1 MIELD
6 NLPEDNFLTM
16 PMNMELKSSG
26 DENSDDEEE
35 ILPDMGPN
43 SEENDEKIYDCN
55 TELGSFI
62 PTKVNFRKEK
72 DILNDSVLKPEKI
85 KVGKNALNEFTTEYL
100 PSMAFP
106 TLFPDGKGDP
116 TSKSDTECFSEKIK
130 HLIKFAEFIEGK
142 WIFRF
147 AAHPRFGFW
156 AYNMLYRRRLL
167 GQGSFYLKQNPGDAN
182 LTREELQ
189 EMIRDGSYNTVMK
202 KLLRYAKILQAP
214 MLIGIMQKNN

>member
-6 NLPEDNFLTM
+6 NLPEDDFLTM
-16 PMNMELKSSG
+16 PMNMEFKSSG

-116 TSKSDTECFSEKIK
+116 TNFSTRRLISKSDTECFSEKIK

-167 GQGSFYLKQNPGDAN
+167 VVREFKPKKHCLWEKNFIKLKLCQV
-182 LTREELQ
+182 
-189 EMIRDGSYNTVMK
+189 S
-202 KLLRYAKILQAP
+202 LLSI
-214 MLIGIMQKNN
+214 

>member
-6 NLPEDNFLTM
+6 NLPEDDFLTM
-16 PMNMELKSSG
+16 PMNMEFKSSG

-43 SEENDEKIYDCN
+43 SEENDEKVYDCN

-100 PSMAFP
+100 ASMAF
-106 TLFPDGKGDP
+106 L
-116 TSKSDTECFSEKIK
+116 S
-130 HLIKFAEFIEGK
+130 LIHI
-142 WIFRF
+142 
-147 AAHPRFGFW
+147 
-156 AYNMLYRRRLL
+156 
-167 GQGSFYLKQNPGDAN
+167 
-182 LTREELQ
+182 
-189 EMIRDGSYNTVMK
+189 
-202 KLLRYAKILQAP
+202 
-214 MLIGIMQKNN
+214 